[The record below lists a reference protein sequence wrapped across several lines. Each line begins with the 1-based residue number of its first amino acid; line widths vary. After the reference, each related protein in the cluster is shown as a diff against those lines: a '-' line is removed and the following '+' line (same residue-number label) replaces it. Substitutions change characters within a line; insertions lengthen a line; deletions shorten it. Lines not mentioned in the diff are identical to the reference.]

1 PFEHYNCADAGYFSG
16 ITLPRY
22 FAFPHGHLYSHYFMQ
37 QEPLTNPAHDIT
49 SPTPSASE
57 NPFKDG
63 FPCGPDGIRSL
74 RASSASPGGAWGG
87 SPRLRDA
94 GFLDTEQLDKQ
105 LRRLSD
111 HKDDDSGRRSEP
123 PIAGQRVFD
132 YENALTPSQSK
143 HSSGFKFANRTS
155 SPSTGIQLL
164 DLPNETLTH
173 ILSHLHPDSH
183 AAVALVSK
191 RFYSLVTTPHAWHMA
206 FMRHFPG
213 QKVSRSPSATIAGHV
228 EELDDSDRI
237 RSEYRQFTRL
247 TAFASWRSEYLLR
260 TRLLR
265 SAARGKPGAVA
276 GGIGSAIRTGPQK
289 RASPVLTYNS
299 KLPWMVSNIHAVFS
313 SSAKKPPKVIQG
325 SADLCVGTL
334 GDPTTG
340 KIERWGLD
348 DHFSFSQ
355 LDEVFPNLEPYG
367 VDTGPAATLNVI
379 DVSVPYGIVG
389 GEGFPG
395 GRPYF
400 RPIGEPNGR
409 YLATRPDVSAL
420 SIPDDVPKIPDMLE
434 GICSVWVAKSA
445 AVPYT
450 TSSMIGIMT
459 GSTLGVVTSY
469 SLGYDSSG
477 PRYSKGDMTCR
488 WVLSPGVPIIALKV
502 DENYSPKRKALRRV
516 WAVALNALGEV
527 YYLVDTPTPPIA
539 RPMVEE
545 GIVGAWQAGRTAA
558 WELVEATRRTARSDE
573 LNMDEVMGAYSPHK
587 SSMQTSLTKAQ
598 LIAECREIETFFRKT
613 PSDIKK
619 SCEGWDMRRKIEVD
633 FGGDDGGYAGES
645 VVVVTRGLEPDQPA
659 KLMKFTRQMAPVSL
673 ESASTPKVL
682 SSDTQAIP
690 PKPHSSLFGNPM
702 DLEAPETFSGNGV
715 LSLSS
720 IEAGAS
726 LTAGMD
732 YWFVTPLF
740 LDTKG
745 HDGIE
750 ITSVAL
756 DNSIH
761 AQTTMFEDSW
771 KAGGSGGS
779 GGAVTSAS
787 GDRGSQYKSNAGDL
801 PGRRARMMAAGTSS
815 GAVMVWNVRET
826 TTDVVP
832 LVRYIQTESPEVS
845 SVALSSLYLIHG
857 GSDGLAQAWDI
868 LASSMEPIRT
878 LNSRASGRLPRAILN
893 ANPML
898 RDANHT
904 AVGAI
909 YLDPDPAVPRG
920 ILAFGTFLRYWTY
933 NSEGVQSSGRKRRSR
948 HHADGH
954 VASRRTG
961 ATVMDYIAN
970 EAAELRREQAHRARE
985 EARLRSRF
993 GVGLGDLT
1001 EEEAIRYAQMISEES
1016 FQLDEDLR
1024 RFGTSDET
1032 GSMSLSSSPSAEDA
1046 DTEMGGAI
1054 SVDSSQGG
1062 HTTGTLTP
1070 EATSSMQSM
1079 LAHRQSHTED
1089 HDPDYERQIQQA
1101 MRLSLLEAGI
1111 NDEGMSPRGSSSGE
1125 YEFQI
1130 KYKPGKKERGIT
1142 SRRPSSISPSASQVR
1157 KPAFVQPVSTYS
1169 NHLNGGS
1176 GDFDEDLQLALR
1188 LSLQDAAVTS
1198 TGSQNHETW
1207 LASPQCKEDEFPA
1220 LEPKGKGKRNAA

>member
-1 PFEHYNCADAGYFSG
+1 
-16 ITLPRY
+16 
-22 FAFPHGHLYSHYFMQ
+22 MQ
-37 QEPLTNPAHDIT
+37 QEPLTNPTHDIT
-49 SPTPSASE
+49 SLTPSASE
-57 NPFKDG
+57 HSFQDG
-63 FPCGPDGIRSL
+63 FPRGPDGIRSL
-74 RASSASPGGAWGG
+74 GASSASPRGASCG
-87 SPRLRDA
+87 SSGLHHA
-94 GFLDTEQLDKQ
+94 GVLDTEQLDQQ
-105 LRRLSD
+105 LRRLSG
-111 HKDDDSGRRSEP
+111 HKDDDSGRRPTP
-123 PIAGQRVFD
+123 PIAGQRVLE

-143 HSSGFKFANRTS
+143 HSSGFKISNRTS
-155 SPSTGIQLL
+155 SPSTGIQLM

-191 RFYSLVTTPHAWHMA
+191 RLYSLVTTPHAWQMA

-213 QKVSRSPSATIAGHV
+213 QKVAQASSATITGQDK
-228 EELDDSDRI
+228 ELDDSDRI

-276 GGIGSAIRTGPQK
+276 GGIGSSIRTGPQK

-299 KLPWMVSNIHAVFS
+299 KLPWVVSNIHAVFS
-313 SSAKKPPKVIQG
+313 SSAKKPPKVIHG

-367 VDTGPAATLNVI
+367 VDAGPAASLNVI

-400 RPIGEPNGR
+400 RPVGEPNGR
-409 YLATRPDVSAL
+409 YLATRPDASVL
-420 SIPDDVPKIPDMLE
+420 FIPDDVPKIPDMLE
-434 GICSVWVAKSA
+434 GVCSVWVAKSA

-488 WVLSPGVPIIALKV
+488 WVLSPGVPIIGLKI

-527 YYLVDTPTPPIA
+527 YYLVDTPTPPIV
-539 RPMVEE
+539 RPTVEE
-545 GIVGAWQAGRTAA
+545 SFVVAWQAGRTVA
-558 WELVEATRRTARSDE
+558 WELVEVTRRTARSDE
-573 LNMDEVMGAYSPHK
+573 LSMDEVMGAYSPRT
-587 SSMQTSLTKAQ
+587 SSTQMSLSKAQ
-598 LIAECREIETFFRKT
+598 LAAECREIETFFRKT

-619 SCEGWDMRRKIEVD
+619 VCEGWDMRRKIEVD

-659 KLMKFTRQMAPVSL
+659 KLMRFTRKLAPVPRG
-673 ESASTPKVL
+673 SASTPEGLPSNPQVTP
-682 SSDTQAIP
+682 S
-690 PKPHSSLFGNPM
+690 KPHLSIFGNPIH
-702 DLEAPETFSGNGV
+702 LEAPETTSSDSVF
-715 LSLSS
+715 SLSG
-720 IEAGAS
+720 IEAGVSSA
-726 LTAGMD
+726 AGMED
-732 YWFVTPLF
+732 WFATPLF

-745 HDGIE
+745 QNGIE

-756 DNSIH
+756 DSSIH
-761 AQTTMFEDSW
+761 AQTTLFEDSW
-771 KAGGSGGS
+771 KAGVSGGV
-779 GGAVTSAS
+779 VTSTS
-787 GDRGSQYKSNAGDL
+787 GDGGSQNKSNAGEL

-826 TTDVVP
+826 TSDVVP

-845 SVALSSLYLIHG
+845 SVALSSLYLVHG

-933 NSEGVQSSGRKRRSR
+933 SSEGVQSSGRKRRSR

-954 VASRRTG
+954 LASRRTG
-961 ATVMDYIAN
+961 ATVMDYIAH

-1032 GSMSLSSSPSAEDA
+1032 GSLSQSSSPSAEDA

-1054 SVDSSQGG
+1054 SVDSSQAG

-1079 LAHRQSHTED
+1079 LAYRQSQTED

-1111 NDEGMSPRGSSSGE
+1111 NEEGMSPRGSSSGE

-1130 KYKPGKKERGIT
+1130 KYKPGKKERGTT

-1157 KPAFVQPVSTYS
+1157 KPAFVQPASASS
-1169 NHLNGGS
+1169 NHLLGGS

-1188 LSLQDAAVTS
+1188 LSLQDAAETS
-1198 TGSQNHETW
+1198 AESQGHQAW
-1207 LASPQCKEDEFPA
+1207 LESPNCKEDEFPA